1 MRDGGIR
8 TQKTGWRNRIAAVLK
23 GQELYRTGID
33 PLDPLDSLDSLDF
46 LDSLDSLDS
55 LDTDP
60 NTDSDNDQ
68 THRKPLPKG
77 DVGDT

>member
-33 PLDPLDSLDSLDF
+33 PLDSLDSLDF
-46 LDSLDSLDS
+46 LDSLDS

>member
-33 PLDPLDSLDSLDF
+33 PLN
-46 LDSLDSLDS
+46 
-55 LDTDP
+55 TDP

-77 DVGDT
+77 DVGYT

>member
-1 MRDGGIR
+1 MGFGHKKPDGA
-8 TQKTGWRNRIAAVLK
+8 TVLLRCSG
-23 GQELYRTGID
+23 GQVPYRTGID
-33 PLDPLDSLDSLDF
+33 F
-46 LDSLDSLDS
+46 LDS

-60 NTDSDNDQ
+60 DTDSDNDQ

>member
-1 MRDGGIR
+1 MEGFGHKKPDGA
-8 TQKTGWRNRIAAVLK
+8 TVLLRCSK
-23 GQELYRTGID
+23 GKEPYRTGI
-33 PLDPLDSLDSLDF
+33 DPLDSLDSLDS
-46 LDSLDSLDS
+46 LDFLDSLDS